1 MAKATPET
9 MSWLNATSPMNQQES
24 RKTRVCFGVMAMSF
38 GKEFELGRE
47 ESQGGCEMLLRRE
60 INSPKDASSFSV
72 RSSTCGNLRLSNRGE
87 FVG

>member
-1 MAKATPET
+1 
-9 MSWLNATSPMNQQES
+9 
-24 RKTRVCFGVMAMSF
+24 MSF

-60 INSPKDASSFSV
+60 INFSKDASSFSV